1 MLQSSMDQCEE
12 SLDNAQGMQQYTL
25 RGVKLLVRCVAN
37 MIQDTS
43 GDTSAE
49 LARYI
54 QENEENLALLQDH
67 PSTPQ
72 YRSRNNNHQQDIPI
86 ASAITPATTTKNR
99 RLFTTPTDATITA
112 PAVKSTSFLRKSSSS
127 SASSDPVE
135 ESDSAFSDIR
145 ALLGH

>member
-1 MLQSSMDQCEE
+1 MLQSSMDRCEE

-54 QENEENLALLQDH
+54 QENEENLALLQDY

-72 YRSRNNNHQQDIPI
+72 YSSRNNNHQDIPI
-86 ASAITPATTTKNR
+86 ASAITLATTTKNR
-99 RLFTTPTDATITA
+99 RIFATPVNNWHI
-112 PAVKSTSFLRKSSSS
+112 
-127 SASSDPVE
+127 
-135 ESDSAFSDIR
+135 
-145 ALLGH
+145 